1 MPNSCLH
8 VGLAFL
14 HLEYAG
20 VVWEILQHVL
30 GSLPAQCSC
39 HRAGEAGSG
48 RAYCIIPGTSEM
60 RATQGQAPELVT
72 CGGGGGE
79 MRQGEKGHELSFLQN
94 RKRPSS
100 CPYSPGPVHAEPEKR
115 RDRDSGAPNHS
126 GLVSRAPP
134 LSLECRSR
142 PRPTPQS
149 QPQSSQA
156 ESSLSLGWGGNR
168 MWGGGPHPNC
178 LGGVSSSP
186 LPPSPPLVSWLE
198 QA

>member
-1 MPNSCLH
+1 M
-8 VGLAFL
+8 
-14 HLEYAG
+14 
-20 VVWEILQHVL
+20 L

-60 RATQGQAPELVT
+60 RATQRQAPELVT
-72 CGGGGGE
+72 WGGGGE

-126 GLVSRAPP
+126 GLV
-134 LSLECRSR
+134 
-142 PRPTPQS
+142 
-149 QPQSSQA
+149 
-156 ESSLSLGWGGNR
+156 
-168 MWGGGPHPNC
+168 
-178 LGGVSSSP
+178 
-186 LPPSPPLVSWLE
+186 
-198 QA
+198 